1 MRVEVGRREGSG
13 EGKEEKK
20 TQRKREFSAV
30 AREVIEAGKR
40 KPSFGKGKAE
50 E

>member
-1 MRVEVGRREGSG
+1 MRSE
-13 EGKEEKK
+13 EGKVLGRKKKEK

-40 KPSFGKGKAE
+40 KPSIGKGKAE

>member
-30 AREVIEAGKR
+30 AREVIEAGKKETTLR
-40 KPSFGKGKAE
+40 KRQG
-50 E
+50 